1 MATLTELQTT
11 LAEKKA
17 NLAKVEDAG
26 QGYRQGSFRLD
37 RVQAEGLRKEI
48 ADLEMRI
55 AFVGNGCQGSSV
67 VFGGH
72 LG

>member
-11 LAEKKA
+11 LTEKKA
-17 NLAKVEDAG
+17 NLAKVEGAG

-37 RVQAEGLRKEI
+37 RVQAEGLREEI
-48 ADLEMRI
+48 AGLEMRI
-55 AFVGNGCQGSSV
+55 AFVENACRGSSV